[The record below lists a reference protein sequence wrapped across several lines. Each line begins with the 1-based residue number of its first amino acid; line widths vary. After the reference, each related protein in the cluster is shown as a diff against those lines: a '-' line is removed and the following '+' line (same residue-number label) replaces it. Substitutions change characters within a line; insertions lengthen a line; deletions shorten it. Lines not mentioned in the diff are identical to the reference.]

1 MNIESIWQMQKHI
14 LLEGQ
19 HISFAQL
26 LYLETTV
33 SLFFK
38 KNNFLKGRKMHFAV
52 LLRPATYPHHPYPG
66 PC

>member
-19 HISFAQL
+19 HISFAQI

-38 KNNFLKGRKMHFAV
+38 KNYFLKGRKMHFAV
-52 LLRPATYPHHPYPG
+52 Q
-66 PC
+66 

>member
-14 LLEGQ
+14 LLEGK
-19 HISFAQL
+19 HISFAQI

-38 KNNFLKGRKMHFAV
+38 KKIIS
-52 LLRPATYPHHPYPG
+52 
-66 PC
+66 

>member
-19 HISFAQL
+19 HISFAQI

-38 KNNFLKGRKMHFAV
+38 KNYFLKGRKMHFAV
-52 LLRPATYPHHPYPG
+52 QRRPATFPHHPYPG